1 MKDSFDLENR
11 IKMQIRILKEGFDEM
26 QNKPDFDIYKYGS
39 ELFESIKYMVGEVD
53 NEIAC
58 QKARYSIENTSS
70 SDNDELVSFVHKT
83 MQLHNK
89 QEKVEKAKECYQY
102 VVENPNLGTE
112 AFGLIYCK
120 MLILDVPFYLSKLE
134 KIIDERY
141 DSNKNNEICEEED
154 EF

>member
-26 QNKPDFDIYKYGS
+26 QNKPDFDIYEYGS
-39 ELFESIKYMVGEVD
+39 ELFESIKNMVGEVN

-70 SDNDELVSFVHKT
+70 SDNDELVCFIQQT
-83 MQLHNK
+83 MQLHSK
-89 QEKVEKAKECYQY
+89 QETAKELYQY
-102 VVENPNLGTE
+102 VVEHPNLDSE
-112 AFGLIYCK
+112 VFGLIYCK

>member
-1 MKDSFDLENR
+1 MKDSFDLEKR

-58 QKARYSIENTSS
+58 QKARYSIKNTSS
-70 SDNDELVSFVHKT
+70 SDNDELVSFIQQT
-83 MQLHNK
+83 RQLHSTR
-89 QEKVEKAKECYQY
+89 EKAKELYQY
-102 VVENPNLGTE
+102 VVEHPNLDSE
-112 AFGLIYCK
+112 VFGLIYCK
-120 MLILDVPFYLSKLE
+120 MLILAVPFYLSKLE